1 MKSDESLLDDV
12 NAWAEC
18 QLLRNKHPGLLG
30 ILSHHKFSLIVVI
43 IKFLYDLSSQFSP
56 LYGKYIVDGSNW
68 ARTHHLLYY
77 SNLIIRFCRFQVLRL
92 NRALEKKNAG
102 TLCNNTCP
110 TLPPKKAVALCDNR
124 PSYLVSYLFYFLEGY
139 SHPNE

>member
-1 MKSDESLLDDV
+1 MSINEKY
-12 NAWAEC
+12 
-18 QLLRNKHPGLLG
+18 KHPGLLG

-43 IKFLYDLSSQFSP
+43 IKFLYDLFSQFSP
-56 LYGKYIVDGSNW
+56 LYGKYIVDGPNW
-68 ARTHHLLYY
+68 ARTHHLLCY

-92 NRALEKKNAG
+92 NRALENKMLSHNVKPIRN

-110 TLPPKKAVALCDNR
+110 TLPPKKGVALCNNR
-124 PSYLVSYLFYFLEGY
+124 PSYLVSYLFYFLGGY